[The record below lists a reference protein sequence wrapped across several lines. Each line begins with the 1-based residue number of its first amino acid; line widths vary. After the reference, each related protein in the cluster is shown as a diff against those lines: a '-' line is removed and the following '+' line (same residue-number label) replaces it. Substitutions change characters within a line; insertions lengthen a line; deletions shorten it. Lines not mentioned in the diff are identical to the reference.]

1 MPNYIMLAHY
11 TERGRRMGRTNPNLL
26 TEAAARVETPSG
38 RILTQYAVLGRYDFV
53 IIAEAADN
61 QSALR
66 LSLDLGG
73 LAGINIETLAALP
86 IGVITHREPAPTPW
100 TPAPR
105 STSSPA
111 PARTTAPS
119 STATPTTGASQPPA
133 DR

>member
-86 IGVITHREPAPTPW
+86 IGVITHRETGAAALDTGAEVNIVAGAGVDDGPLANRNPDDWRIPAP
-100 TPAPR
+100 
-105 STSSPA
+105 
-111 PARTTAPS
+111 
-119 STATPTTGASQPPA
+119 G
-133 DR
+133 

>member
-86 IGVITHREPAPTPW
+86 IGVITHRDTGADALDTGAEVNIVAGAGPDDGPVLNRNPDDWRIPTP
-100 TPAPR
+100 
-105 STSSPA
+105 
-111 PARTTAPS
+111 
-119 STATPTTGASQPPA
+119 G
-133 DR
+133 